1 MTTSISVRDRAAVG
15 ARRSPAQWR
24 DLVEAF
30 SRDGGTRKDF
40 CARHGVALST
50 FDWWQR
56 RLREEAMAASPADRG
71 SSGSLFVEL
80 SAPVQP
86 APIAATAPP
95 WDVELE
101 LGAGVVLRVRRAP
114 C

>member
-1 MTTSISVRDRAAVG
+1 MTTMIPLRDRATRA

-24 DLVEAF
+24 SLVEAF
-30 SRDGGTRKDF
+30 ARSGETRKQF

-56 RLREEAMAASPADRG
+56 RLRGEHLRTAGVIGSPA
-71 SSGSLFVEL
+71 LFVEL
-80 SAPVQP
+80 SGQ
-86 APIAATAPP
+86 AAAVTPSASP
-95 WDVELE
+95 WDIEIE
-101 LGAGVVLRVRRAP
+101 LGCGVVLRLRRTP

>member
-1 MTTSISVRDRAAVG
+1 MTTMIPLRDRAAG
-15 ARRSPAQWR
+15 AARRSPAQWR
-24 DLVEAF
+24 SLVEAF
-30 SRDGGTRKDF
+30 SHSSETRKQF

-56 RLREEAMAASPADRG
+56 RLRGEHLATASVVGSPA
-71 SSGSLFVEL
+71 LFVEL
-80 SAPVQP
+80 SGQP
-86 APIAATAPP
+86 TGVTPSVSP